1 MQRLG
6 YRGQRAF
13 RIIFGLILAAF
24 CVLADKQ
31 STSSTG
37 ASVQGWI
44 IALGPIGVV
53 AVELGRML
61 FVRKDGR
68 GVVLLM
74 ASHALIVYSLW
85 SHLPFR
91 NSFSLVFICYLESF
105 LLGVFYVLLSTRSD
119 TDRVPPQVR

>member
-13 RIIFGLILAAF
+13 RIFLGLILAAF
-24 CVLADKQ
+24 CILADKQ
-31 STSSTG
+31 STSLTA

-44 IALGPIGVV
+44 IALGPIGVI

-61 FVRKDGR
+61 FAKKDVRGI
-68 GVVLLM
+68 VLLM
-74 ASHALIVYSLW
+74 ASHALVVYSLW

-91 NSFSLVFICYLESF
+91 NSFSLVFICYLESL
-105 LLGVFYVLLSTRSD
+105 LLGIFYVLLSTRSD
-119 TDRVPPQVR
+119 SGRVPPLVH